1 MVLSA
6 LAQVSSKN
14 ANTCIISPFDNSQIE
29 MIEKSLK
36 IWDDSLEI
44 KRGQVELTVTQM
56 SQGK

>member
-1 MVLSA
+1 MTLSS

-36 IWDDSLEI
+36 IWDDGLEI
-44 KRGQVELTVTQM
+44 KRGQVELTITQIV
-56 SQGK
+56 QGK